1 MSAFFQA
8 NESNADRVIRVVLGA
23 VLVGLKAGG
32 VVAGTWGWILLVIGA
47 ILLLTG
53 LIGWCGLYKLFGFST
68 RKT

>member
-32 VVAGTWGWILLVIGA
+32 VVAGTWGLILLVIGA

>member
-68 RKT
+68 RKS